1 MKLITLIASF
11 VAGVCAAMGLGG
23 GSILILYLTLI
34 ENIDR
39 IITGGVNLMFFLPVG
54 AVSVGISLKNKLFS
68 YKEIIPIIISG
79 IVFSA
84 LGTYLAFWL
93 KSKVVSVTFGIFLL
107 VLGVLEVIKVI
118 KMRGNK

>member
-11 VAGVCAAMGLGG
+11 VSGVCAAMGLGG

-68 YKEIIPIIISG
+68 YNFK
-79 IVFSA
+79 
-84 LGTYLAFWL
+84 
-93 KSKVVSVTFGIFLL
+93 
-107 VLGVLEVIKVI
+107 IKI
-118 KMRGNK
+118 